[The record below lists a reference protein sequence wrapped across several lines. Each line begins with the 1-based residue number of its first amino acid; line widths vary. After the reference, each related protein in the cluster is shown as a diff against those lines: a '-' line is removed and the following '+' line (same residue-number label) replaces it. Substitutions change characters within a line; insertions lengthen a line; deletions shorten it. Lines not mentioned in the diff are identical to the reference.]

1 MSTSFQLDKL
11 LQSTPTATTWRA
23 ISTAGGSY
31 GEPVVLRSSSL
42 FGAKPD
48 PAHLENLMGLTEL
61 WHPNLVKLF
70 HIGRSASEEL
80 VVVTEH
86 VEGRSL
92 HQIDRLFHQQGQAT
106 PHWLVLWLVG
116 IACQTLQ
123 HLHDRGL
130 YHGGVDQHRL
140 MLADRGWVKLRDAG
154 LAPFERRQAS
164 AVDPT
169 HEQQLD
175 RLAAERILEQLV
187 RGPGSSAV
195 RLVRELFDGPAL
207 SLGALGERLFGAAR
221 ALADG
226 ATPGGTQLPFDEAV
240 APHWPAR
247 SDSRPGLA
255 PSPSPT
261 SG

>member
-1 MSTSFQLDKL
+1 
-11 LQSTPTATTWRA
+11 
-23 ISTAGGSY
+23 
-31 GEPVVLRSSSL
+31 VVLRSISL
-42 FGAKPD
+42 AGAEPDPAELD
-48 PAHLENLMGLTEL
+48 PAHLDSAHLDPAHLDNLMGLAEL

-70 HIGRSASEEL
+70 QVGRSASEEL

-92 HQIDRLFHQQGQAT
+92 QQIDRLFRQQGQTT

-130 YHGGVDQHRL
+130 YHGGVDSHRL

-154 LAPFERRQAS
+154 LAPIARHAP

-169 HEQQLD
+169 HQQQRD
-175 RLAAERILEQLV
+175 RLAVERILDQLV
-187 RGPGSSAV
+187 RGPGSSTAL
-195 RLVRELFDGPAL
+195 LVRELFDGPEL

-226 ATPGGTQLPFDEAV
+226 ATPGGTRIPFDEAV
-240 APHWPAR
+240 APHWPVR
-247 SDSRPGLA
+247 SDSGPSLTPG
-255 PSPSPT
+255 PFT
-261 SG
+261 SST